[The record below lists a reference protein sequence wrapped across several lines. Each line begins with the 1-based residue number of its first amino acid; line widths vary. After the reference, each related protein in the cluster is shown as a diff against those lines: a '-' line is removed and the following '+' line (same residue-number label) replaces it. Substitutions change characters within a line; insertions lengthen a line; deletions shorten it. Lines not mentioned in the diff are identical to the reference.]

1 MLTKPQLARY
11 VHSSGLN
18 DPGFAENEVVLTYL
32 LQLLVERG
40 FIKRVVFKG
49 GTCIRKMLLG
59 NRGRF
64 STDLDFTAR
73 TEVSDPDGEILALAE
88 VFEKPFH
95 EIQFR
100 LDLGNE
106 KEWRSTERTTWSV
119 YPTYAHGL
127 GSGSI
132 KFEVSLRE
140 TPILEPA
147 LLPQL
152 PQAYFTH
159 LEFEPAALPCLH
171 ECELIAEK
179 LRAAYQRRKARDVYD
194 LAVFANRPRQ
204 EQLIRKA
211 LVLKLWN
218 VRDSFDPAAFD
229 ARLAERR
236 TATTGTTFSN
246 FSRSATGN
254 HRKRYSAVCAAGSR
268 SSPVSP
274 EQKLSSPLTRRSGA
288 GLRPRRCAKN
298 AAPLRGAKPRRQ
310 HVSRGAGY
318 VLRLSRS
325 PPSCPPCQHGIVSG
339 IPAHPQNYPPSRR
352 ISVHVAP
359 ESRIRG
365 ARL

>member
-1 MLTKPQLARY
+1 VLTKPQLARF
-11 VHSSGLN
+11 VHSSGLA

-40 FIKRVVFKG
+40 FIERVVFKG

-88 VFEKPFH
+88 VLEEPFH

-106 KEWRSTERTTWSV
+106 KEWRSAERTTWSV

-127 GSGSI
+127 GNGSI

-147 LLPQL
+147 ILGQL

-159 LEFEPAALPCLH
+159 LEFAPAALPCLH

-218 VRDSFDPAAFD
+218 VRDSFDPAVFD
-229 ARLAERR
+229 ARLSEKDRYDWDDL
-236 TATTGTTFSN
+236 FELIP
-246 FSRSATGN
+246 
-254 HRKRYSAVCAAGSR
+254 KRDR
-268 SSPVSP
+268 
-274 EQKLSSPLTRRSGA
+274 E
-288 GLRPRRCAKN
+288 
-298 AAPLRGAKPRRQ
+298 
-310 HVSRGAGY
+310 
-318 VLRLSRS
+318 
-325 PPSCPPCQHGIVSG
+325 
-339 IPAHPQNYPPSRR
+339 
-352 ISVHVAP
+352 AP
-359 ESRIRG
+359 EALLGRVRRG
-365 ARL
+365 FSFLAALTGAETELAADAAQRRWAEAEALRKECRAIARHEAPASTR

>member
-40 FIKRVVFKG
+40 FIERVVFKG
-49 GTCIRKMLLG
+49 GTCLRKMLFG

-73 TEVSDPDGEILALAE
+73 TDVSDPDGEILALAE
-88 VFEKPFH
+88 VLEEPFH

-106 KEWRSTERTTWSV
+106 KEWRSAERTTWSV
-119 YPTYAHGL
+119 YPTYQHGL
-127 GSGSI
+127 GQGSI

-147 LLPQL
+147 ILPQL
-152 PQAYFTH
+152 HQAYFTH
-159 LEFEPAALPCLH
+159 LEFAPAALPCLH

-211 LVLKLWN
+211 LVLKLWT

-229 ARLAERR
+229 ARLAEKDRYDWDDLFELLPKRDREAPEALLGRVRR
-236 TATTGTTFSN
+236 GFS
-246 FSRSATGN
+246 F
-254 HRKRYSAVCAAGSR
+254 
-268 SSPVSP
+268 
-274 EQKLSSPLTRRSGA
+274 LA
-288 GLRPRRCAKN
+288 GLTGAETELAADAAQRRW
-298 AAPLRGAKPRRQ
+298 AAAEALRKECRAIG
-310 HVSRGAGY
+310 RGEIQAST
-318 VLRLSRS
+318 R
-325 PPSCPPCQHGIVSG
+325 
-339 IPAHPQNYPPSRR
+339 
-352 ISVHVAP
+352 
-359 ESRIRG
+359 
-365 ARL
+365 

>member
-1 MLTKPQLARY
+1 MLTKPQLARF

-40 FIKRVVFKG
+40 FIERVVFKG

-106 KEWRSTERTTWSV
+106 KEWRSAERTTWSV

-127 GSGSI
+127 GNGSI

-140 TPILEPA
+140 APILEPA

-159 LEFEPAALPCLH
+159 LEFKPAALPCLH

-204 EQLIRKA
+204 EELIRKA

-229 ARLAERR
+229 ARLAEKDHYDWDDLFELLPKRDREAPEALLGRVRR
-236 TATTGTTFSN
+236 GFSFLAGLTGTETELAADAAQ
-246 FSRSATGN
+246 RRWAAAEAL
-254 HRKRYSAVCAAGSR
+254 RKECRAIVRGETPAS
-268 SSPVSP
+268 
-274 EQKLSSPLTRRSGA
+274 TR
-288 GLRPRRCAKN
+288 
-298 AAPLRGAKPRRQ
+298 
-310 HVSRGAGY
+310 
-318 VLRLSRS
+318 
-325 PPSCPPCQHGIVSG
+325 
-339 IPAHPQNYPPSRR
+339 
-352 ISVHVAP
+352 
-359 ESRIRG
+359 
-365 ARL
+365 